1 MRTIV
6 IDDDHSTATAINR
19 VLQDEFGHEVYASA
33 HDLQTGRK
41 LIDESNPDLV
51 FLDIGLPDG
60 KGYELINADSTFKVI
75 FITAFSNYAL
85 KAFELAALDY
95 ILKPLD
101 PKRIEEAYHR
111 FQDSQHSSGWQQKFS
126 VFREN
131 AQTETKS
138 RRIAIRSTDG
148 FKFLRIQDILYCES
162 DGNYTKIVERG
173 GDSILT
179 SRTLRSIEKLL
190 SSQGFFRCHQSYL
203 INVEGISSYKS
214 QKSEIELIGGHLVT
228 LARSKKREFLEL
240 VDAFQ

>member
-6 IDDDHSTATAINR
+6 IDDDHSTAGAINR
-19 VLQDEFGHEVYASA
+19 VLKDEFGHEVYASA
-33 HDLQTGRK
+33 HDMNAGRQ
-41 LIDESNPDLV
+41 LIQESDPDLV

-60 KGYELINADSTFKVI
+60 KGYDLINSDSTFKVI

-101 PKRIEEAYHR
+101 PIRIEEAYRR
-111 FQDSQHSSGWQQKFS
+111 FHDSQHTNAWQQKFS
-126 VFREN
+126 IFKEN
-131 AQTETKS
+131 VGLENKS

-148 FKFLRIQDILYCES
+148 FRFLRIQDILYCES
-162 DGNYTKIVERG
+162 DGNYTKIVEQNG
-173 GDSILT
+173 ESILT
-179 SRTLRSIEKLL
+179 SRTLRNIEQLL
-190 SSQGFFRCHQSYL
+190 SSNGFFRCHQSYL
-203 INVEGISSYKS
+203 INVDCISSYKS
-214 QKSEIELIGGHLVT
+214 QTSEIELVGNHTVT

>member
-6 IDDDHSTATAINR
+6 IDDDHSTATAIDR
-19 VLQDEFGHEVYASA
+19 VLQNEFGHEVYASA
-33 HDLQTGRK
+33 HNVKTGK
-41 LIDESNPDLV
+41 ELIDECDPDLV

-60 KGYELINADSTFKVI
+60 KGYELISPNATFKVI

-101 PKRIEEAYHR
+101 PSRIEDAYRR
-111 FQDSQHSSGWQQKFS
+111 FQDSQHSNTWQQKFS
-126 VFREN
+126 VFQEN
-131 AQTETKS
+131 ADSETKS

-162 DGNYTKIVERG
+162 DGNYTKIVEQNG
-173 GDSILT
+173 ESILT
-179 SRTLRSIEKLL
+179 SRTLRNIEQLL
-190 SSQGFFRCHQSYL
+190 VAHGFFRCHQSYL
-203 INVEGISSYKS
+203 INVDCISSYKT
-214 QKSEIELIGGHLVT
+214 QKSEIELVGNHVVT